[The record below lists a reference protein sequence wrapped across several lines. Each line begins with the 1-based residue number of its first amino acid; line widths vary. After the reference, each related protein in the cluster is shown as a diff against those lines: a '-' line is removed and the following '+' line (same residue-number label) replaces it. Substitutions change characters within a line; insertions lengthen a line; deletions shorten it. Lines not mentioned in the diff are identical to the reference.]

1 MTDIGLDRTEQN
13 RLRLAWRQRVPGA
26 LQGIDFHR
34 IAQACSRAV
43 GFDVTDSGCQRR
55 RVGGKQQTFLRIGV
69 GRRQRVR
76 PPAVILLGGLDHRMN
91 AVAVAASIDQTLEQQ
106 AANPLCTNVAIGF
119 AIERGATKVR
129 R

>member
-1 MTDIGLDRTEQN
+1 MGL
-13 RLRLAWRQRVPGA
+13 
-26 LQGIDFHR
+26 
-34 IAQACSRAV
+34 
-43 GFDVTDSGCQRR
+43 DVTDSGCQRR
-55 RVGGKQQTFLRIGV
+55 RIGGKQQTFLRVGV
-69 GRRQRVR
+69 GRRQRVG